1 MAAHVGFLSLRYS
14 SIISSIKKGVLM
26 SSSNPVVLV
35 TGGARGIGYACCQS
49 FYNAGFDVAVTDMD
63 GDVAQE
69 SAGALDPSGKRTFA
83 IDMNVSSTESVNA
96 GFAAAGK
103 HFGRID
109 VLVNNA
115 GNFRQAPSATY
126 TDEDWEYVTS
136 VHLDGAFRCSRA
148 AYPFLKESPQGAI
161 VSISSIMARIGLPK
175 RLSYAVSKA
184 GIEALTRVLAVE
196 WALDGIRVNAVAP
209 GFTHTR
215 SHDQLLG
222 KGLTTDEKL
231 LAAIPVKRFADPMEI
246 GNVVHFLASSTSSY
260 VTGQTLIV
268 DGGASIDI
276 RI

>member
-1 MAAHVGFLSLRYS
+1 MASD
-14 SIISSIKKGVLM
+14 
-26 SSSNPVVLV
+26 NPVVLV

-49 FYNAGFDVAVTDMD
+49 FFNQGFNIAVTDID
-63 GDVAQE
+63 GDIALE
-69 SAGALDPSGKRTFA
+69 SAQMLDRTGKRTFA
-83 IDMNVSSTESVNA
+83 VELDVASTQSVDSA
-96 GFAAAGK
+96 FATVGE

-109 VLVNNA
+109 VLINNA
-115 GNFRQAPSATY
+115 GNFRQGPSATY
-126 TDEDWEYVTS
+126 TDEDWDYVTG

-148 AYPFLKESPQGAI
+148 AYVYLKESPQGAI

-175 RLSYAVSKA
+175 RLSYAVSKS

-215 SHDQLLG
+215 SHEQLLS

-231 LAAIPVKRFADPMEI
+231 LNAIPIKRLADPMEI
-246 GNVVHFLASSTSSY
+246 GNVVQFLASPVASY
-260 VTGQTLIV
+260 ITGQTVIV